1 MDPVTI
7 ENQAT
12 LLYNN
17 VTTNSNTAVTRIL
30 SLYDL
35 TATKEALL
43 DTYTPGQ
50 TWYYVKISDNLN
62 VRIICSSPLI
72 T

>member
-17 VTTNSNTAVTRIL
+17 VTTNSNTAVTRMG
-30 SLYDL
+30 SL
-35 TATKEALL
+35 
-43 DTYTPGQ
+43 
-50 TWYYVKISDNLN
+50 
-62 VRIICSSPLI
+62 
-72 T
+72 

>member
-35 TATKEALL
+35 TATKEHFLTRIL
-43 DTYTPGQ
+43 QDKPLPMSQ
-50 TWYYVKISDNLN
+50 ELKIQAVPLF
-62 VRIICSSPLI
+62 IILPL
-72 T
+72 